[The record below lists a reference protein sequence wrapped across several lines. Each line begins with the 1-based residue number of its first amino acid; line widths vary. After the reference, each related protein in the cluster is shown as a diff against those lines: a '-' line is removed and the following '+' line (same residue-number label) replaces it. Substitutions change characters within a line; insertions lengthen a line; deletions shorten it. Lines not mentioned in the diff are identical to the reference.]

1 MQAYRALEPGSDEP
15 VQFCAASVW
24 RWQPEWGEPKLLFRE
39 MATAELAQTDEV
51 KALVEACSLAP
62 LATIAHQMDKAG
74 GGGDSIR
81 RIIDALVPLKE
92 ADDAVS

>member
-39 MATAELAQTDEV
+39 MTAAELAQTDEV
-51 KALVEACSLAP
+51 KALVAAGQRLRSELDPSSIADEALYRLIDDALAP
-62 LATIAHQMDKAG
+62 FEEAT
-74 GGGDSIR
+74 
-81 RIIDALVPLKE
+81 
-92 ADDAVS
+92 